1 MAVMYPKKFIEDTQ
15 SDAEKKVFE
24 FLRDNGPDDWHVIH
38 SFRIPNHDAVV
49 FGECDFIVFVPKMGI
64 VFLEIKG
71 GRVGVNENGEWLFT
85 NRFGKTTIK
94 NRSPFTQARQ
104 GMFNISE
111 IISHKINPNYHW
123 SKYLFTYGVIFTD
136 EKYFPVDSLTEDE
149 PWRLMQNDN
158 KYDYVTFIKKL
169 LSNQIAE
176 YESLGKKAHYPVSAD
191 MVKEIVAKLRPTITC
206 VAPIRNALNDSEDS
220 IISLTDEQLSCLDDI
235 EINDHIVVI
244 GGAGTGKTVIA
255 IEDAK
260 RAKKQGLNVCVICF
274 NNNLNKTIRNNLN
287 NTGIDAYTLH
297 GLMKKIVN
305 APDLDSATNTD
316 DYFSHILPRMATE
329 VLKTSGPLYNK
340 IIVDEFQDIC
350 VKQYLDFLDALVTN
364 GLTSG
369 LFSFYADFARQAIY
383 NENASLSVLDDYAFY
398 SKKKLNINCRNTM
411 FIGNEMINITG
422 FSDASYK
429 LKISGEPVEY
439 ISYENAE
446 DEKTKF
452 RECLKQLKKM
462 GLSPEDI
469 IVLAPNKREKTV
481 LTIADPSA
489 VVVGNYGEDPSGCYA
504 LFSTIQSFKGLE
516 SKIVILVDIENYND
530 TKMLYVA
537 LSRARSKLYVFE
549 SLSAAKQRKELT
561 IGR

>member
-1 MAVMYPKKFIEDTQ
+1 MAVMYPKKFYNNE

-24 FLRDNGPDDWHVIH
+24 YLKEKAPDDWHVIH
-38 SFRIPNHDAVV
+38 SFRIPKHDTVV
-49 FGECDFIVFVPKMGI
+49 FGECDFIVFVPNLGI
-64 VFLEIKG
+64 AFLEIKG

-85 NRFGKTTIK
+85 NRFNKTTIK
-94 NRSPFTQARQ
+94 YRSPFAQARE

-111 IISHKINPNYHW
+111 IISKKIDPDYNW

-136 EKYFPVDSLTEDE
+136 EVYFPVDSLTEDE
-149 PWRLMQNDN
+149 PWRLLQNDK

-169 LSNQIAE
+169 LTNQIAE
-176 YESLGKKAHYPVSAD
+176 YESLGKKARYPVSAD
-191 MVKEIVAKLRPTITC
+191 MAKEIVTKLRPTITC
-206 VAPIRNALNDSEDS
+206 VAPIRSALKDSEDS
-220 IISLTDEQLSCLDDI
+220 IISLTEEQLECLDDI
-235 EINDHIVVI
+235 ELNEHIVVI

-260 RAKKQGLNVCVICF
+260 RAKKQGQNVCVICF
-274 NNNLNKTIRNNLN
+274 NNNLNKTIRTNLK

-297 GLMKKIVN
+297 GLMKKVIKE
-305 APDLDSATNTD
+305 PEQEPSTND
-316 DYFSHILPRMATE
+316 DYFTNILPREAINALE
-329 VLKTSGPLYNK
+329 SSGPLYDK

-350 VKQYLDFLDALVTN
+350 IKQYLVFLDAILVK

-383 NENASLSVLDDYAFY
+383 DERVSLSVLDDFAFY

-429 LKISGEPVEY
+429 LRISGDPVEY
-439 ISYENAE
+439 IKYDDVDDEN
-446 DEKTKF
+446 TKF
-452 RECLKQLKKM
+452 RECLKQLKKL
-462 GLSPEDI
+462 GLSSEDI
-469 IVLAPNKREKTV
+469 IVLASNRRDKTV
-481 LTIADPSA
+481 LQKADPGA
-489 VVVGNYGEDPSGCYA
+489 VAVGNYGDDPSGCFA
-504 LFSTIQSFKGLE
+504 MFSTIQSFKGLE
-516 SKIVILVDIENYND
+516 SKVVILIDVENYTD
-530 TKMLYVA
+530 SKMMYVA

-549 SLSAAKQRKELT
+549 SSAAAKQRRDLT